1 MAESTNTMTAVPPTE
16 ETLVRRA
23 KIARLVA
30 LGKRTGYG
38 ALLVAIGA
46 FVVAAISG
54 FPSWT
59 VTVATV
65 GLVIACVALP
75 GAIVFGYGI
84 KAAEREE
91 RGGGSFH

>member
-1 MAESTNTMTAVPPTE
+1 MNKITPPTPE
-16 ETLVRRA
+16 VLARRT
-23 KIARLVA
+23 KIAKLVA
-30 LGKRTGYG
+30 LGKQTGYG
-38 ALLVAIGA
+38 ALLLAIVA
-46 FVVAAISG
+46 FVIAAFSG
-54 FPSWT
+54 FPGWT

-65 GLVIACVALP
+65 GLVVACLALP

>member
-1 MAESTNTMTAVPPTE
+1 MLE
-16 ETLVRRA
+16 RRA
-23 KIARLVA
+23 KIASLVA

-46 FVVAAISG
+46 FAVGAIAS
-54 FPSWT
+54 FPAWT
-59 VTVATV
+59 VGVATA
-65 GLVIACVALP
+65 GLVVACVALP
-75 GAIVFGYGI
+75 MAIVFGYGI